1 MQKGVSHCYACEA
14 DCRKG
19 LLSKIK
25 PYGFTLFV
33 KRYGEDVL
41 LDCLERN
48 EKNGVVY
55 HREGIV
61 GDYDDFSDVEALIAF
76 IQTGKRSHSHG
87 HTLYH
92 ASQTPGIKTLEPRVS
107 NDKVP
112 RIYFSEKRENTLVY
126 LSNAVEKTCRED
138 GFAHTGKWQ
147 KWASY
152 GFTKDGLLHYAEYY
166 ENALEDT
173 YKDVSGYIYAV
184 KECDEMQRFTNI
196 PGAYFSER
204 PLPVVSC
211 EFVPDALIALL
222 EAEREGRIVIT
233 RYAELSDKMRD
244 WIKRTT
250 FDEYRNN
257 ESAPDYRYFLKKKF
271 PFLSEE

>member
-1 MQKGVSHCYACEA
+1 M
-14 DCRKG
+14 
-19 LLSKIK
+19 
-25 PYGFTLFV
+25 
-33 KRYGEDVL
+33 
-41 LDCLERN
+41 
-48 EKNGVVY
+48 
-55 HREGIV
+55 
-61 GDYDDFSDVEALIAF
+61 
-76 IQTGKRSHSHG
+76 
-87 HTLYH
+87 LYH
-92 ASQTPGIKTLEPRVS
+92 ASQTPNIKTLEPRVS
-107 NDKVP
+107 NDNVP

-152 GFTKDGLLHYAEYY
+152 GFTKDGLLRFEEYY

-173 YKDVSGYIYAV
+173 YKGVSGYIYAV
-184 KECDEMQRFTNI
+184 KECDAVQRLTNI
-196 PGAYFSER
+196 PGAYFSEH

-211 EFVPDALIALL
+211 EFVPDALNAML

-233 RYAELSDKMRD
+233 RYAELSDRMRD
-244 WIKRTT
+244 WIRRTT
-250 FDEYRNN
+250 FDEYRNA

>member
-33 KRYGEDVL
+33 KRYGEDAL

-107 NDKVP
+107 NDNVP

-138 GFAHTGKWQ
+138 GFPHTGKWQ

-152 GFTKDGLLHYAEYY
+152 GFTKDGLLHFEEYY

-173 YKDVSGYIYAV
+173 YRGVSGYIYAV
-184 KECDEMQRFTNI
+184 KECDEMQRLTNI